1 MRHDR
6 ITLQCNVP
14 VSGQNTVPGYD
25 RNVIARR
32 SSLDCGSERER
43 KKYVSEN
50 AVRLSFA
57 IRGRDFIER
66 QELI

>member
-1 MRHDR
+1 MCHDR

-14 VSGQNTVPGYD
+14 VSGQNTVPGYV

-32 SSLDCGSERER
+32 GSLDCGSERER
-43 KKYVSEN
+43 KKYVPEN

-57 IRGRDFIER
+57 IRRRDFIER